1 MIKQWKA
8 GTGKL
13 ILIVTLF
20 SLISACGFHLRGIQD
35 VSEDKKLVILTPGN
49 TDNQLL
55 RSLRRNMK
63 FNGIT
68 EAANANYQIRLSN
81 FRYKRR
87 AATISS
93 SADVDE
99 YEILVEVSMLIL
111 DRQGQPLTQ
120 NIKIQRDRIYT
131 YDKDAAAASSEQEEL
146 LRGELYDSIAQ
157 TILRR
162 YLASNNTQQ

>member
-1 MIKQWKA
+1 
-8 GTGKL
+8 
-13 ILIVTLF
+13 
-20 SLISACGFHLRGIQD
+20 
-35 VSEDKKLVILTPGN
+35 
-49 TDNQLL
+49 
-55 RSLRRNMK
+55 
-63 FNGIT
+63 
-68 EAANANYQIRLSN
+68 
-81 FRYKRR
+81 
-87 AATISS
+87 
-93 SADVDE
+93 
-99 YEILVEVSMLIL
+99 MLIL